1 MKTKT
6 WAAAIGVLVIIA
18 VAAGAV
24 YLLSSRPSGT
34 LAIGVKDSPLPSNVT
49 HIYLSI
55 SGIILQG
62 EGNSTTSYKVNST
75 QFDLLKLYNI
85 TKFLGSDSIPV
96 GNYTMFRF
104 NVTSAVAT
112 IGGVNQTLN
121 VPSGQVKAP
130 EHFQVAAGKTTSVVL
145 DISVTLT
152 HISASWNLRPVLTT
166 EHVTGPS

>member
-6 WAAAIGVLVIIA
+6 LMLVLGVLVVLA

-24 YLLSSRPSGT
+24 YLLSSSPSGT
-34 LAIGVKDSPLPSNVT
+34 LVIGVNDSPLPSNGT
-49 HIYLSI
+49 HIYLTI

-75 QFDLLKLYNI
+75 QFDLLKLNNI
-85 TKFLGSDSIPV
+85 TKFLGSNSIPV
-96 GNYTMFRF
+96 GNYTMVRF
-104 NVTSAVAT
+104 NVTSAIAT
-112 IGGVNQTLN
+112 IAGVNQTLN

-130 EHFQVAAGKTTSVVL
+130 EHFQVAAGKTTSIVL
-145 DISVTLT
+145 DISVTMT
-152 HISASWNLRPVLTT
+152 HISASLNLRPVLTA